1 MNQVRQAEASEAARI
16 AGVINAAFGPAER
29 FFVMGD
35 RISVDDAREFFTKGA
50 FLVAGDFA
58 GVIYVELRGDRA
70 YFGLLSVD
78 PAQQGAGIGRLLVT
92 AAEDFAR
99 ANGCRFM
106 DIKVVNLRTEL
117 PPRYEKLGYRQTGT
131 APWPAGE
138 PSKLPCHFLLMEKAL

>member
-1 MNQVRQAEASEAARI
+1 MIAVRRAEARESEAIAR
-16 AGVINAAFGPAER
+16 VINAAFGPAEA
-29 FFVMGD
+29 FFVDGD
-35 RISVDDAREFFTKGA
+35 RISVDGVRESFARGV

-58 GVIYVELRGDRA
+58 GVIYVELRGERA

-78 PAQQGAGIGRLLVT
+78 PAKQGAGIGRLLVA

-99 ANGCRFM
+99 ESGCRYM

-117 PPRYEKLGYRQTGT
+117 PPRYEKLGYAHAGT
-131 APWPAGE
+131 APWPREE